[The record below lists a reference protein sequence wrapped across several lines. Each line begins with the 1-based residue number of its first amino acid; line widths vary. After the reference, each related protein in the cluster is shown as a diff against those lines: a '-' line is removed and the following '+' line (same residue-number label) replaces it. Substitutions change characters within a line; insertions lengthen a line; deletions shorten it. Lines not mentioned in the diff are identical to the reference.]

1 MVPNEVI
8 ESMKKTPSLVAH
20 LIAETNNEQLDATDG
35 KNWSTRTILAH
46 LRDAEMYEFRLSIE
60 RLVAENSP
68 NLYFWEPEKW
78 EIERSLHRDS
88 KEQILVD
95 FALQR
100 QASIALLQSLSSE
113 QCTQKG
119 MIGDKEIN
127 LLTVVD
133 WWAHHDLSHI
143 EQMEVTLGETVADA
157 QSRQLKKGTLSD

>member
-46 LRDAEMYEFRLSIE
+46 LRDAEMYEF
-60 RLVAENSP
+60 
-68 NLYFWEPEKW
+68 
-78 EIERSLHRDS
+78 
-88 KEQILVD
+88 
-95 FALQR
+95 
-100 QASIALLQSLSSE
+100 
-113 QCTQKG
+113 TQKG